1 MGFEPMTSVI
11 KKVQACSGFEPYWP
25 KLFFRPCF
33 PYFSSSA
40 HDCEDRF
47 HIHVFIRNSNI
58 WLSYIHSRLFTTSRI
73 YLQPTQWPAP
83 GWHVRSA
90 CRALHRYR
98 RGHGFKSRTGL
109 NIFFRPSTAQV
120 VFIIAKIA
128 FILTCCILLSVC
140 VQKQTTVNFHVNSKL
155 WRYRTQKEI

>member
-47 HIHVFIRNSNI
+47 HIHAFIRNSNMTFI
-58 WLSYIHSRLFTTSRI
+58 YSQPFIHHLTDLFATNTMTSSRL
-73 YLQPTQWPAP
+73 
-83 GWHVRSA
+83 A
-90 CRALHRYR
+90 C
-98 RGHGFKSRTGL
+98 
-109 NIFFRPSTAQV
+109 
-120 VFIIAKIA
+120 
-128 FILTCCILLSVC
+128 
-140 VQKQTTVNFHVNSKL
+140 
-155 WRYRTQKEI
+155 